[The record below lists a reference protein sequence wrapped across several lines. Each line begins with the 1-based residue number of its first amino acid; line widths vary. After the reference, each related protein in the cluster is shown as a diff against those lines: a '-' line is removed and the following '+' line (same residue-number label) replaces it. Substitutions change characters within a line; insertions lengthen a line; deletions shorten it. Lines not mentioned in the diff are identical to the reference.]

1 MRPNLIC
8 SDRRSPSQAHAP
20 VALQDQL
27 PLTDELTHGARHF
40 RFTLDL
46 LDIKILGVLVGTVIG
61 VHRLA
66 ERFRGRLPVAVMVA
80 IAMRARVALP
90 GDGIELL
97 GHPLSFPH
105 LLALLRFLT
114 RAIGGSTLL
123 RSPVELHP
131 ARPPPIPPY
140 PPSHPTR

>member
-1 MRPNLIC
+1 MRPNHRL
-8 SDRRSPSQAHAP
+8 SDRISPSQAHAP
-20 VALQDQL
+20 VALQDQP

-46 LDIKILGVLVGTVIG
+46 LDIKILGVLVGPVIG

-80 IAMRARVALP
+80 IAMRARLALP

-97 GHPLSFPH
+97 DRKS
-105 LLALLRFLT
+105 T
-114 RAIGGSTLL
+114 RLNSSHYCAS
-123 RSPVELHP
+123 RM
-131 ARPPPIPPY
+131 
-140 PPSHPTR
+140 PSSA